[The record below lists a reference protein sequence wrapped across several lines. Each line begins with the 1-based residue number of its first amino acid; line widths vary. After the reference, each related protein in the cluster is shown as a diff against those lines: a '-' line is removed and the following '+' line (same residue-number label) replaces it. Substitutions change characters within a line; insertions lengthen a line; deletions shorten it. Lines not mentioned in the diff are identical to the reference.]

1 MATSVSKDA
10 NAVLVGAS
18 DAARQYAIANAP
30 GEQLTSGEAQRLLAQ
45 FNASPDAVMSANNIT
60 ATNTNPTPA
69 PDDLLGIRKQV
80 NTELGVDALQKAYQE
95 VYGRLSQFDTA
106 TDELNRKIK
115 EQPLGMNVIRG
126 EQATASDL
134 RATERAGIARE
145 AEVAQSALLAA
156 QQEAKDVFSIR
167 ESEVN
172 QKRQLILQYPG
183 AGLTFA
189 DSFETAASKLDKYQE
204 KVKKDEYKSSL
215 KSKLIELGLKTS
227 GNTKSLE
234 SRLRKANKKA
244 LSQVQEENKLKLE
257 QLRLNIEDTKSQIAN
272 RGAAST
278 SDVKSA
284 NENFI
289 YNSLSGAAKGEDGFV
304 DPSVWGPALAEWQD
318 AGGTTSEFISKFGGK
333 VDADG
338 KRQSGFIN
346 PFDL

>member
-1 MATSVSKDA
+1 MATTVSSDA
-10 NAVLVGAS
+10 NAVLAGAS
-18 DAARQYAIANAP
+18 DAARSYAISNAP
-30 GEQLTSGEAQRLLAQ
+30 GQNLTSGEAQRLLAQ
-45 FNASPDAVMSANNIT
+45 YQASPDAVMSASNIS
-60 ATNTNPTPA
+60 ATQTNPTPA

-80 NTELGVDALQKAYQE
+80 NTELGVDALKQAYQD

-126 EQATASDL
+126 ESATASDL

-145 AEVAQSALLAA
+145 ADVAQSALLAA
-156 QQEAKDVFSIR
+156 QQEAKDVYSIR

-189 DSFETAASKLDKYQE
+189 DSFETAAKKLDQYQE
-204 KVKKDEYKSSL
+204 KVKKEEYKDSL

-227 GNTKSLE
+227 GKTKELE
-234 SRLRKANKKA
+234 KRLKKANKSAFEQTKK
-244 LSQVQEENKLKLE
+244 ENELKLE

-272 RGAAST
+272 RGGASS

-289 YNSLSGAAKGEDGFV
+289 YNSLSGASKGEDGFV

-333 VDADG
+333 VNADG
-338 KRQSGFIN
+338 VRQSGFIN